1 MLASVNIEGKPKE
14 TLVQVSATLDLKLGG
29 PTSVVT
35 GLRESFTKNFEL
47 QLLVFGKVE
56 IEYAEALKIS
66 TLFGNRY
73 GLVLIRPSKEV
84 RISMQESSIVLIHGF
99 YLASTLYALHYAK
112 TRNVFLMPH
121 GSLEEYQEARG
132 PVRKYIFRKLFLLL
146 SGDRRIHFMVGSES
160 ETISIRRI
168 FPKNPITVVGL
179 GVDPKIQAASKISG
193 LKKDILS
200 EPVILGCLSRISEKK
215 RIDLCIRTLALLN
228 SPGTGYKLRIFGTG
242 DESLE
247 RILRKLVIELK
258 LEDFVTFEGFVEN
271 DSRIAALQD
280 IDILLLPS
288 ENENFAVAVAES
300 IASGKPV
307 VVSKFVAMHN
317 FVQSHHTGVVI
328 PSLDVAQIA
337 LAVEEIVGN
346 YQEYRQN
353 CLKSAKLI
361 SWDKVIE
368 NWLLVLNQVV

>member
-1 MLASVNIEGKPKE
+1 MRIENKKKI
-14 TLVQVSATLDLKLGG
+14 LQVTAALDIKLGG
-29 PTSVVT
+29 PTRVVNDT
-35 GLRESFTKNFEL
+35 FAILNEKLGTQLIVFGAAGVENLEL
-47 QLLVFGKVE
+47 QVNATFRD
-56 IEYAEALKIS
+56 
-66 TLFGNRY
+66 NRY
-73 GLVLIRPSKEV
+73 GLVLIRPSKEI

-353 CLKSAKLI
+353 CLKSAKFI

-368 NWLLVLNQVV
+368 NWLLILNQVV